1 MAVNDVAK
9 RSDNERVP
17 NALFELA
24 LVPSGNEKGV
34 GTKLEFVLGVGVV
47 GKSSS
52 IEKIVAVVPVVLAT
66 RVHSAVPSLP
76 DTKLQYASNPS
87 QVVAL
92 PPIVSSSLLVHSA
105 IIQVASLSPS
115 HSSKGAMLEAA

>member
-1 MAVNDVAK
+1 MAMNVVAK

-24 LVPSGNEKGV
+24 LVPSGNEVGV
-34 GTKLEFVLGVGVV
+34 GTKLEFVLGTGVE
-47 GKSSS
+47 KSPS
-52 IEKIVAVVPVVLAT
+52 IEKIVDVVPVVLAT
-66 RVHSAVPSLP
+66 RVHSPVTSLP

-87 QVVAL
+87 QVFEHL
-92 PPIVSSSLLVHSA
+92 A

-115 HSSKGAMLEAA
+115 HSSKGEMLEAA